1 MGRFAVIGDPVA
13 HSRSPAMHA
22 AAYRALGL
30 GHTYEAVR
38 VAAADLPHILED
50 LRRGAFDGLNVT
62 VPHKERAL
70 ALADEVDASARRI
83 GAANT
88 LVRSREG
95 RVVAYNT
102 DAPALA
108 AELARVGSGSASSVP
123 AQEGAA
129 SPPAWKG
136 VRALVLG
143 SGGAARAAI
152 AAFAALGVTDI
163 AVRARA
169 FDDESRRDRFL
180 AASPAP
186 VLPQPWIASSASEAT
201 TMAIV
206 QATSAG
212 MKGADPGDAVV
223 ECVDWRALPAAAI
236 GIDVVYAPRDTP
248 FLQACRARGLRC
260 DDGLGM
266 LARQGALAFELWLGV
281 RAPFDAMRAALQ

>member
-1 MGRFAVIGDPVA
+1 
-13 HSRSPAMHA
+13 MHA

-38 VAAADLPHILED
+38 VVSADLPRIVED
-50 LRRGAFDGLNVT
+50 LRSGAFDGLNVT

-88 LVRSREG
+88 LVRSG
-95 RVVAYNT
+95 AKGVMAYNT

-108 AELARVGSGSASSVP
+108 GEISRLRGESAN
-123 AQEGAA
+123 
-129 SPPAWKG
+129 PPWSG

-152 AAFAALGVTDI
+152 AACAGLGVVDI

-169 FDDESRRDRFL
+169 FEDESRRDRFL

-186 VLPQPWIASSASEAT
+186 IQAQRWRPSSASEAT

-206 QATSAG
+206 QATSTG

-223 ECVDWRALPAAAI
+223 QCLDWQALPPSAI
-236 GIDVVYAPRDTP
+236 AIDVVYAPRDTP
-248 FLQACRARGLRC
+248 FLRAARARGLRC

-266 LARQGALAFELWLGV
+266 LARQGALAFELWLGIP
-281 RAPFDAMRAALQ
+281 APFEVMRAALQ